1 MSVQKTNIGKRRA
14 ANARE
19 SSDFYQE
26 RQQEVLRAA
35 AQVFEERG
43 FQAATI
49 GDIAEKLGADRAS
62 VYYYVSSKT
71 ELLQRVVR
79 KATAE
84 NVTLIEGIVASNLRA
99 SEKLRCVF
107 MAQMENYKSSY
118 PYMQVFL
125 QEKFPVRKHESSA
138 WKRELRQWTDRYF
151 LAFQRILEQG
161 VAEGEMEFSLPLD
174 LTAHALI
181 GMINWAHRWYKPDG
195 SFSAEKIGDGF
206 SEIALKGLLTFK
218 RSTPS

>member
-26 RQQEVLRAA
+26 RQQEILRAA
-35 AQVFEERG
+35 ALVFQERG

-49 GDIAEKLGADRAS
+49 GDIAEKLGTDRAS

-84 NVTLIEGIVASNLRA
+84 NVTRIEEIVASELRA
-99 SEKLRCVF
+99 SEKLRRVF
-107 MAQMENYKSSY
+107 IIQMENYKSSY

-125 QEKFPVRKHESSA
+125 QEKFPVLKQESSA
-138 WKRELRQWTDRYF
+138 WKRELSHWTNRYY
-151 LAFQRILEQG
+151 LAFQKILEQG
-161 VAEGEMEFSLPLD
+161 VAEGEIELALPLD

-181 GMINWAHRWYKPDG
+181 GMINWAHRWYKPAG

-206 SEIALKGLLTFK
+206 SEIALNGLLAFK
-218 RSTPS
+218 QPIRR

>member
-1 MSVQKTNIGKRRA
+1 MSVQKTSIGKRRA

-26 RQQEVLRAA
+26 RQQEILRAA
-35 AQVFEERG
+35 AQVFQERG

-49 GDIAEKLGADRAS
+49 GDIAEKLGTDRAS

-84 NVTLIEGIVASNLRA
+84 NITLIEGIVASNLRA

-107 MAQMENYKSSY
+107 IAQMENYKSSY

-125 QEKFPVRKHESSA
+125 QEKFPVLKQESSA
-138 WKRELRQWTDRYF
+138 WKRELRQWTDRYY

-161 VAEGEMEFSLPLD
+161 VAEGEMELSLPLD
-174 LTAHALI
+174 LATHALI

-218 RSTPS
+218 RSTPG